1 MAHLWTD
8 SSQRERLSEI
18 KPPLLFYDLDIHW
31 TFLQSVLHQ
40 SVKYCGAESHDF
52 DSTGRALEVRFKS
65 DSATSTSTSLSGSEI
80 GFKLQYSIISRF
92 YWYFIVKLSNISQFC
107 N

>member
-1 MAHLWTD
+1 MYI
-8 SSQRERLSEI
+8 E
-18 KPPLLFYDLDIHW
+18 FC
-31 TFLQSVLHQ
+31 LQSVLHQ

-80 GFKLQYSIISRF
+80 GFRLQYSIISEF
-92 YWYFIVKLSNISQFC
+92 HLFLKTIYYI
-107 N
+107 